1 MILPR
6 STTTAPFTPTP
17 PAAGA
22 QAAPS
27 ARRRGAKG
35 ALYVPT
41 VGCRL
46 PHSRLRSVDSNAGRC
61 QRQVF
66 IHPFIFKMAQT
77 SRYLAF
83 YRLPAL
89 HTPTPPSYLLVIG
102 KRWALKVPSCC
113 CPAEFP
119 DPETPCA
126 AELHHQVRGAPS
138 TSSPALLPSPPTRPP
153 PLLPFIR

>member
-27 ARRRGAKG
+27 ACRRGAKG

-126 AELHHQVRGAPS
+126 AELHHQGAWCPLHLF
-138 TSSPALLPSPPTRPP
+138 TCSPPLPTHQTPSPP
-153 PLLPFIR
+153 PLY